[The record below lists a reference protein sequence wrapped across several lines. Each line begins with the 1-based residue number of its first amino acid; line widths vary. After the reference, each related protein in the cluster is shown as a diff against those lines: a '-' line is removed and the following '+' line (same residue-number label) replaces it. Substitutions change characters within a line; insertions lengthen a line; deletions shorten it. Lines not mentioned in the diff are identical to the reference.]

1 MALSPSIRLAGTL
14 ALAAAAGASAQ
25 ALRVPLPW
33 MIGPLLVVAA
43 GSVAG
48 LPLAGSN
55 RLRNAG
61 QWIIG
66 TALGLYFTPT
76 VLGTLVHLAP
86 FVALGVAWALALGYG
101 FYRFLWWS
109 QSSAPATHAA
119 PTAAAAGAPGSGL
132 AAEGGTG
139 APGALQRS
147 SAFFA
152 AAIGGASEMALLA
165 ERAGAQVER
174 VAAAHSTRV
183 LLVVVTVP
191 VALQWLDVHGADPA
205 TTALREVRP
214 AGLAWL
220 LAATAAGG
228 ALLRRT
234 GLPNPWVLGA
244 LGVSALI
251 TGLEWPSSALPRAL
265 PNAAQM
271 VIAVALGTRF
281 TPDFVRAAPQWVAAV
296 ALGTGGMLALSAGFG
311 ALLSLAMGLHPA
323 TLVLAT
329 VPGGIAEAAITAS
342 VLGLGVPVVTAFQVM
357 RYVSVLLLTG
367 PLYRWEMARLSRT
380 NE

>member
-1 MALSPSIRLAGTL
+1 MALSPSVLPGAHLAGTL
-14 ALAAAAGASAQ
+14 ALAAAAGTAAQ

-48 LPLAGSN
+48 LPLAGSD

-66 TALGLYFTPT
+66 TALGLYFTPA

-101 FYRFLWWS
+101 FYRFLWWT
-109 QSSAPATHAA
+109 QARATGRVTSADAGAQA
-119 PTAAAAGAPGSGL
+119 VSGAGAP
-132 AAEGGTG
+132 A
-139 APGALQRS
+139 ALQRA

-214 AGLAWL
+214 AGLACL

-228 ALLRRT
+228 ALMRRT

-244 LGVSALI
+244 LAASALI
-251 TGLEWPSSALPRAL
+251 TGLEWPSSALPQVL
-265 PNAAQM
+265 PNAAQL

-281 TPDFVRAAPQWVAAV
+281 TPAFVRAAPQWVGAV
-296 ALGTGGMLALSAGFG
+296 AVGTLGMLALSAVFG
-311 ALLSLAMGLHPA
+311 GLLSLAMGLHPA

-329 VPGGIAEAAITAS
+329 APGGIAEVAITAS

-367 PLYRWEMARLSRT
+367 PLYRWEMARLARA
-380 NE
+380 NG

>member
-1 MALSPSIRLAGTL
+1 MALSPSVLPGAHLAGTL
-14 ALAAAAGASAQ
+14 ALAAAAGTAAQ

-48 LPLAGSN
+48 LPLAGSD

-66 TALGLYFTPT
+66 TALGLYFTPA

-101 FYRFLWWS
+101 FYRFLWWT
-109 QSSAPATHAA
+109 QARATGRVTSADAGAQA
-119 PTAAAAGAPGSGL
+119 VSGAGAP
-132 AAEGGTG
+132 A
-139 APGALQRS
+139 ALQRA

-228 ALLRRT
+228 ALMRRT

-244 LGVSALI
+244 LAASALI
-251 TGLEWPSSALPRAL
+251 TGLEWPSSALPQVL
-265 PNAAQM
+265 PNAAQL

-281 TPDFVRAAPQWVAAV
+281 TPEFVRAAPQWVGAV
-296 ALGTGGMLALSAGFG
+296 AVGTLGMLALSAVFG
-311 ALLSLAMGLHPA
+311 GLLSLAMGLHPA

-329 VPGGIAEAAITAS
+329 APGGIAEVAITAS

-367 PLYRWEMARLSRT
+367 PLYRWEMARLARA
-380 NE
+380 NG

>member
-1 MALSPSIRLAGTL
+1 MAVSSSIRPGARLAGTL
-14 ALAAAAGASAQ
+14 ALAAAAGATAQ

-48 LPLAGSN
+48 LPLASSD

-66 TALGLYFTPT
+66 TALGLYFTPA

-101 FYRFLWWS
+101 FYRFLWWT
-109 QSSAPATHAA
+109 QARATGRVTSADAGAQA
-119 PTAAAAGAPGSGL
+119 VSGAGAP
-132 AAEGGTG
+132 A
-139 APGALQRS
+139 ALQRA

-214 AGLAWL
+214 AGLACL

-228 ALLRRT
+228 ALMRRT

-244 LGVSALI
+244 LAASALI
-251 TGLEWPSSALPRAL
+251 TGLEWPSSALPQVL
-265 PNAAQM
+265 PNAAQL

-281 TPDFVRAAPQWVAAV
+281 TPAFVRAAPQWVGAV
-296 ALGTGGMLALSAGFG
+296 AVGTLGMLALSAVFG
-311 ALLSLAMGLHPA
+311 GLLSLAMGLHPA

-329 VPGGIAEAAITAS
+329 APGGIAEVAITAS

-367 PLYRWEMARLSRT
+367 PLYRWEMARLARA
-380 NE
+380 NG